1 MEYTN
6 YMKQVFGQLTKKKNN
21 IIRVLNNDTMQIDY
35 LFKNAQSELEKMSV
49 IHAERQIALENL
61 RKLTSEL
68 QTKRLRYKTKSSCKY
83 FTL

>member
-1 MEYTN
+1 
-6 YMKQVFGQLTKKKNN
+6 MKQVFGKLTEKQNN
-21 IIRVLNNDTMQIDY
+21 IIRVLNKDTMQIDY
-35 LFKNAQSELEKMSV
+35 LFKNSQSGLEKMSV

-61 RKLTSEL
+61 RKLTNEL